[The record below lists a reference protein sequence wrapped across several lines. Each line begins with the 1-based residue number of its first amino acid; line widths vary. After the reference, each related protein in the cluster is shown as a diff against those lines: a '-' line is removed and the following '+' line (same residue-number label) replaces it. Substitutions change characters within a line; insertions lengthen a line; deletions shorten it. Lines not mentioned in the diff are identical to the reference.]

1 MSLTE
6 NEVDL
11 VNQALSKFGSF
22 TIDYSDTTGTG
33 NSGMLGNVAVKS
45 EIHYEQ
51 TRNSLLRQA
60 YWNFAAE
67 RLSLVSSWETATA
80 YTTDQYVWVSS
91 VLYKCNTAHTSTTW
105 TSNYVYDGDDL
116 VYDGTD
122 LVVDDTVTF
131 YWTMIFDRCP
141 FEYDYRYSVPSDF
154 LRMKPNYFKDEWIDA
169 RVEGAYILTDESE
182 LDIKY
187 IKRVTDPD
195 DFDPL
200 YTEVL
205 ICDLA
210 LKLSTSLAGAGY
222 PVLANKKDI
231 KEERKEAMRR
241 ARAVCASENKR
252 LNYNQWINARY
263 GTGIV

>member
-6 NEVDL
+6 NEVSL

-22 TIDYSDTTGTG
+22 TIDYTDTTGTG
-33 NSGMLGNVAVKS
+33 NSGMLGNVAIKS
-45 EIHYEQ
+45 EIHLDQ
-51 TRNSLLRQA
+51 TRDALLRQA
-60 YWNFAAE
+60 FWNFATA
-67 RLSLVSSWETATA
+67 RLSLVGSWATGTA

-105 TSNYVYDGDDL
+105 ESNYVYDGDDL
-116 VYDGTD
+116 VYDGTNP
-122 LVVDDTVTF
+122 VVDDTVTF

-154 LRMKPNYFKDEWIDA
+154 LRMKPKYFEDEWIDA
-169 RVEGAYILTDESE
+169 RVEGAYILTDETE

-187 IKRVTDPD
+187 IKTVTDPD

-200 YTEVL
+200 FTEVL

-210 LKLSTSLAGAGY
+210 LKLITVLAGSGY
-222 PVLANKKDI
+222 VPLAIKKDI

-241 ARAVCASENKR
+241 ARNVCASENKKP
-252 LNYNQWINARY
+252 NYNQWKNARY
-263 GTGIV
+263 GSGIV